1 MNSKSIID
9 AQNAYADYIKTAQAK
24 GIEVVSSA
32 LAKAQQHAD
41 EMGPQDIFASAC
53 TMIAVLIASYQI
65 IQHLRHF
72 NEP

>member
-9 AQNAYADYIKTAQAK
+9 AQAAYADYLKTAQAK

-41 EMGPQDIFASAC
+41 EMGP
-53 TMIAVLIASYQI
+53 
-65 IQHLRHF
+65 
-72 NEP
+72 